1 MDILRLVDE
10 LENLIDNTSRIPF
23 TSNIIVNEEYIY
35 DILDQLRTSI
45 PREIKEAR
53 RTEAER
59 QKILARAKEEADRLV
74 NMAKEK
80 IMAAVDDHEIIEAAK
95 AHAKETITSAEEEA
109 WRLRNDS
116 HVYVTENL
124 SELEESL
131 LKLLTTVRN
140 GLRHMQQNP
149 PTALPPSLQSV
160 HPEDEPAEPDLI
172 EKTE

>member
-10 LENLIDNTSRIPF
+10 LENLIGNTSRIPF
-23 TSNIIVNEEYIY
+23 TSNIIVNEEDLY
-35 DILDQLRTSI
+35 DILDQMRVSI

-95 AHAKETITSAEEEA
+95 AHAKNTITSAEEES
-109 WRLRNDS
+109 WRLRSES
-116 HVYVTENL
+116 HTYVTENL
-124 SELEESL
+124 SDLEESL

-149 PTALPPSLQSV
+149 PPSPPPSLQSERSEQDMTASDPV
-160 HPEDEPAEPDLI
+160 EESR
-172 EKTE
+172 